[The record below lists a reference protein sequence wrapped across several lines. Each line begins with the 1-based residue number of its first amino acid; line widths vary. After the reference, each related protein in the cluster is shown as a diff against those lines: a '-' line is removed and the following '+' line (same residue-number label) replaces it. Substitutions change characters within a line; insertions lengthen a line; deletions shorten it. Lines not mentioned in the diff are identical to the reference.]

1 MKSLDSESKAA
12 AVEARRR
19 EASSAS
25 PDLFSPRPAVAARL
39 ANRPTRSSKPA
50 PELAAARV
58 LSRQLPRKRVSA
70 EKKRIIHLICLNLVA
85 LLKRRSQEV

>member
-1 MKSLDSESKAA
+1 MKTFDLEDDV
-12 AVEARRR
+12 AVLEAPRVLGQHR
-19 EASSAS
+19 
-25 PDLFSPRPAVAARL
+25 DLFSQRPAPA
-39 ANRPTRSSKPA
+39 TRVRKSRAA

-85 LLKRRSQEV
+85 LLKRNSPQA

>member
-1 MKSLDSESKAA
+1 MKTFDQEDDG
-12 AVEARRR
+12 AVLEAPRP
-19 EASSAS
+19 SGQHQ
-25 PDLFSPRPAVAARL
+25 DLFSPRPAPAARG
-39 ANRPTRSSKPA
+39 RKTRAA

-85 LLKRRSQEV
+85 LLKRRSQHAS

>member
-1 MKSLDSESKAA
+1 MKSLDSESKTVAQE
-12 AVEARRR
+12 VRRR
-19 EASSAS
+19 EAQGQSR
-25 PDLFSPRPAVAARL
+25 DLFSPRPAVAARP
-39 ANRPTRSSKPA
+39 RRSSKPA

-85 LLKRRSQEV
+85 LLKRRSQQA